1 MVRCVN
7 DETVTTIILQ
17 LNLGI
22 AVLFGFAA
30 GEAMLPARPILVRI
44 VLAMVAMALG
54 GALARA
60 DTKLALVISNSKY
73 ALAPVLNN
81 PANDGAIVKSALTVI
96 GFNVILLQDVNEL
109 DFRKALKDFA
119 NDASKADVALFY
131 FAGHGVQIQDK
142 NYVLPVDTHLEN
154 SNDIKYNSIAMD
166 WVLDA
171 TSQAHKTKIVI
182 LDACRGRPE
191 RSRTSSRSLPEIGVT
206 GGFAPITTTVG
217 NADGMIV
224 FYSAAPGKEAEDGE
238 GAATSPFAK
247 AFANRIVEPNKKIH
261 EIFQLV
267 IDDVYASTN
276 QIQHPDIADDE
287 LGARGDVILRPAE
300 TAEDVWAR
308 IRQSTD
314 KSVLQKFT
322 RDFGGSPLADAAQG
336 RLDKLDLED
345 RLRNEERLR
354 QEMERNAAA
363 VAADK
368 AALKQRADEERERL
382 NKEKADKDAA
392 AKRLREQEEEIAAQK
407 RAVEDLVAEERR
419 KADAAAAEQA
429 RIAREKADKDA
440 EAKRLADEAAAA
452 KKKADEANAA
462 RQVAE
467 REAADDAALQ
477 AAKAAE
483 EARKLEEAKQEA
495 KLEEEARKN
504 QAEEAAKKALADAC
518 TREVAK
524 LAQLSDAQE
533 IDAIQALRSHS
544 SCASTPVV
552 ADRAIR
558 QITAQKA
565 KLCADDQKTFS
576 RTDTRNVEAVKAV
589 LETLKCPAV
598 RDTASAQI
606 AKLVDQDLRTQKA
619 CADEREQLASIDLS
633 EPDARNRLAALPQNP
648 ACQGLATDIRSAIG
662 TVDKGV
668 ADAQEQLTKLG
679 CYKSR
684 PSGRFDAAT
693 IAAVADY
700 LKGRHAPPAEP
711 KITDAF
717 VDELRHQDFVVCV
730 APPPSASTHPSE
742 TPAAPK
748 RILARP
754 SLLVSGGPAHPLEFP
769 HPHPRPLAAQKT
781 TGRQPAST
789 ASSAP
794 PTPYYVP
801 AF

>member
-1 MVRCVN
+1 
-7 DETVTTIILQ
+7 
-17 LNLGI
+17 
-22 AVLFGFAA
+22 
-30 GEAMLPARPILVRI
+30 MLPARPILVRI
-44 VLAMVAMALG
+44 VLAMVAVALG
-54 GALARA
+54 GELVRA
-60 DTKLALVISNSKY
+60 ETKVALVIGNSNYTSADTLK
-73 ALAPVLNN
+73 N
-81 PANDGAIVKSALTVI
+81 PANDAAVVKAALSSI
-96 GFNVILLQDVNEL
+96 GFNVVLKQDVTEQEFLN
-109 DFRKALKDFA
+109 ALRDFA
-119 NDASKADVALFY
+119 REASKADIALFY
-131 FAGHGVQIQDK
+131 FAGHGVQFQGQ
-142 NYVLPVDTHLEN
+142 NYFLPVDTHLTDT
-154 SNDIKYNSIAMD
+154 NDIYFNSVAMD
-166 WVLDA
+166 PVLAA
-171 TSQAHKTKIVI
+171 TSKARKTKILV
-182 LDACRGRPE
+182 LDACRNTVSE
-191 RSRTSSRSLPEIGVT
+191 RSRAGSRSLPDIGVS
-206 GGFAPITTTVG
+206 GGWGKISNDIG
-217 NADGMIV
+217 GGGADGMIV
-224 FYSAAPGKEAEDGE
+224 FYSAEPGTEADDGA
-238 GAATSPFAK
+238 GAASPFAQ
-247 AFANRIVEPNKKIH
+247 AFSRWIVERNAKIQDVFH
-261 EIFQLV
+261 HV
-267 IDDVYASTN
+267 SYDVYASTH
-276 QIQHPDIADDE
+276 QIQHPEIAKDE
-287 LGARGDVILRPAE
+287 LTDDVILNPAE
-300 TAEDVWAR
+300 TADEVWDR
-308 IRQSTD
+308 IRKSKD
-314 KSVLQKFT
+314 KSVLRAFILKFG
-322 RDFGGSPLADAAQG
+322 DSPRAYDAQTA
-336 RLDKLDLED
+336 LDKLDLED
-345 RLRNEERLR
+345 RLRDNERVR

-368 AALKQRADEERERL
+368 AALEQRADEERERL

-429 RIAREKADKDA
+429 RIAREKAEKDA

-462 RQVAE
+462 RRVAE
-467 REAADDAALQ
+467 REAAQDAALQ

-524 LAQLSDAQE
+524 LAQLSEAQE

-544 SCASTPVV
+544 SCASTPVA

-576 RTDTRNVEAVKAV
+576 RIDTRNVEAVKAA

-606 AKLVDQDLRTQKA
+606 AKLVDQNLRTQKA
-619 CADEREQLASIDLS
+619 CADEREQLASINLS
-633 EPDARNRLAALPQNP
+633 VPDARNRLGALPQDP
-648 ACQGLATDIRSAIG
+648 ACQGLAADIRSAIG
-662 TVDKGV
+662 LVDKGV
-668 ADAQEQLTKLG
+668 AEAQDQLNRLG

-693 IAAVADY
+693 IAAIADY
-700 LKGRHAPPAEP
+700 LKGRNAPPDAP

-717 VDELRHQDFVVCV
+717 VDELRRQDFVVCV
-730 APPPSASTHPSE
+730 APPPSVAAHPAETH
-742 TPAAPK
+742 AAPK

-754 SLLVSGGPAHPLEFP
+754 SLLVSGWPARPLEL
-769 HPHPRPLAAQKT
+769 PHPRPLAAQKT
-781 TGRQPAST
+781 TGRQPSSS